1 MSAVPPTERPVLL
14 DRARHRGL
22 RVRPA
27 TDFAFT
33 RSCTVLPVAAVEF
46 GDAMKEFAIVFTRGD
61 DGVPHAGVMLG
72 LRPDENLFLDGKGQW
87 DAACIPAVIRRHPF
101 VLARL
106 DGGPL
111 GVCIDEASPLVG
123 RDAGEPLFGDDGRN
137 TPWLDQ
143 AVEFLGRWHTA
154 HEQTEAFCRRIDTL
168 GLLQP
173 LQAQADLVDGRRFTV
188 AGFHVV
194 DEQRLAA
201 LDDAQVLALFRAGDL
216 HLVSMHLA
224 SLSNMRRL
232 VDRMARQRP
241 AQMPS
246 APLPR

>member
-1 MSAVPPTERPVLL
+1 MSSAPHPERPVLL

-27 TDFAFT
+27 TDFAFA
-33 RSCTVLPVAAVEF
+33 RACTVLPVAGVEF
-46 GDAMKEFAIVFTRGD
+46 GEAMKEFAIVFTRGE
-61 DGVPHAGVMLG
+61 DGAPHAVVMLG
-72 LRPDENLFLDGKGQW
+72 LRPQENLFIDAKGQW

-101 VLARL
+101 VLARI

-123 RDAGEPLFGDDGRN
+123 REAGEPLFGDDGRN

-143 AVEFLGRWHTA
+143 AVEFLGRWHAA
-154 HEQTEAFCRRIDTL
+154 HEQAEAFCRRIDAL

-194 DEQRLAA
+194 DELRLAA

-216 HLVSMHLA
+216 HLISMHLA
-224 SLSNMRRL
+224 SLPNMRKL
-232 VDRMARQRP
+232 VDRIGRLGP
-241 AQMPS
+241 AQMPP
-246 APLPR
+246 APGPG